1 MHDAAFS
8 EAAISGP
15 SRDSFILGMVLR
27 PYSIGHELCLQKSR
41 NCLVCEDVGP
51 IGGMGSR
58 GGMDPE
64 VAALFEAVL
73 VCSQTWRE
81 IERMERDRLIWLK
94 MRIWGWRVRKA
105 NIQEGIKAFC
115 RYRLA
120 GYSFPPSKPVG
131 EGGRRPGGPV
141 LARVIQFL
149 VMRMRMTE
157 VEAMD
162 YPLGLAHWHFS
173 TWLEGEGTLNIQ
185 NAAEK
190 EFDDFCEAED
200 AKEARG
206 SGGEP
211 CPV

>member
-1 MHDAAFS
+1 M
-8 EAAISGP
+8 
-15 SRDSFILGMVLR
+15 
-27 PYSIGHELCLQKSR
+27 
-41 NCLVCEDVGP
+41 
-51 IGGMGSR
+51 
-58 GGMDPE
+58 
-64 VAALFEAVL
+64 
-73 VCSQTWRE
+73 
-81 IERMERDRLIWLK
+81 
-94 MRIWGWRVRKA
+94 
-105 NIQEGIKAFC
+105 
-115 RYRLA
+115 
-120 GYSFPPSKPVG
+120 
-131 EGGRRPGGPV
+131 